1 MEAINHIWEREE
13 ELSDVVCSGTMAS
26 EKFLEKKENN
36 NNNVSTYLGENF
48 KPNKSPPDQSVVKN
62 EIR

>member
-26 EKFLEKKENN
+26 EIFQKKKIIA
-36 NNNVSTYLGENF
+36 TMDLGENF
-48 KPNKSPPDQSVVKN
+48 KPNQSPINQLYQKMQ
-62 EIR
+62 